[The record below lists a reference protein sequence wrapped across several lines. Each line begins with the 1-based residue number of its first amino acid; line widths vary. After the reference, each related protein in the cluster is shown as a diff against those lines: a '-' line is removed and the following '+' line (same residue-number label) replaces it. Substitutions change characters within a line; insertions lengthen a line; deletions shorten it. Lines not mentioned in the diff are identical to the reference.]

1 MNEASEMTC
10 HSRLPVA
17 VAMAGT
23 WAPAQSLQQVPAA
36 AAEIAS
42 VLGSE
47 ELLDAVRCC
56 LRLHRRSA
64 ANLTRAPPCAA
75 HR

>member
-47 ELLDAVRCC
+47 ELLDSVRCC
-56 LRLHRRSA
+56 L
-64 ANLTRAPPCAA
+64 
-75 HR
+75 